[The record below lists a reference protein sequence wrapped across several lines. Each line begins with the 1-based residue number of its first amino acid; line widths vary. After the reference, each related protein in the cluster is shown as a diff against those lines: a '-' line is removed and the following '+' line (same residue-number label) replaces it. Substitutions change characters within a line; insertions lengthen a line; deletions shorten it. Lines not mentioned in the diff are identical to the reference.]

1 VARNADAAERTLNGS
16 VVTEP
21 PSVTEAGKQ
30 VGEPAETS
38 ARCDVD
44 TDTAEEEQS
53 SAAAENDADTAD
65 EEQAGADTDSDA
77 GGPSDKPAPHSGIP
91 GFRLALAV
99 ELASVLALGAVAGW
113 LGYGA
118 YKAHQTDQLRNEFL
132 AVGKQGAL
140 NLTTINYTQAD
151 ADVQRVL
158 DSSTG
163 KFYDE
168 FSKRAPSFIDVVK
181 QVQSKTEGRITE
193 AGVESISAD
202 SARVL
207 VAVAVNT
214 SNRGSAD
221 QPLRQWRMRI
231 DVQKAGDAVN
241 VSDVGFV
248 P

>member
-16 VVTEP
+16 VVAEP
-21 PSVTEAGKQ
+21 PSVTEAVKQ
-30 VGEPAETS
+30 VSEPAETS
-38 ARCDVD
+38 ARRDV
-44 TDTAEEEQS
+44 DTAEEEQV
-53 SAAAENDADTAD
+53 SADAEDDADSAD
-65 EEQAGADTDSDA
+65 ERQACPDTDGHADA
-77 GGPSDKPAPHSGIP
+77 PNEKPVPHSGIP

-99 ELASVLALGAVAGW
+99 GLAAALALGVVGGW
-113 LGYGA
+113 LGYGV
-118 YKAHQTDQLRNEFL
+118 YKVHQADQLRSEFL

-140 NLTTINYTQAD
+140 NLTTINYTEAE

-163 KFYDE
+163 QFYDE
-168 FSKRAPSFIDVVK
+168 FSKRAPAFVDVVK

-193 AGVESISAD
+193 AGVESISGD

-221 QPLRQWRMRI
+221 QPLRHWRIRI
-231 DVQKAGDAVN
+231 DVQKVGDAVKVSN
-241 VSDVGFV
+241 VEFV